1 MNPWRTAADC
11 LGHCLTLTRRFVHM
25 QVIAGSQRRK
35 GYDWAYSLLGCVD
48 TGRGYA
54 GLLVGTRAWMPLLY
68 TPVYVCTRLTPHRL
82 VYLRSVNICT
92 SRRIVRATLH
102 FGFRPCLKHGSIVR
116 GGVVMAPSISGC
128 GAMRGETEVLAGA
141 ACRCTSLY
149 VAVRRC

>member
-1 MNPWRTAADC
+1 
-11 LGHCLTLTRRFVHM
+11 M
-25 QVIAGSQRRK
+25 QVFAGLQYRK
-35 GYDWAYSLLGCVD
+35 GYDWAYLLLGCVN

-68 TPVYVCTRLTPHRL
+68 TPVYVCSSLAPHRL
-82 VYLRSVNICT
+82 VYLRSVNIYA

-102 FGFRPCLKHGSIVR
+102 FGFRPCLKHGSVVR
-116 GGVVMAPSISGC
+116 GDVVMAPSISGF
-128 GAMRGETEVLAGA
+128 GTMRGETVVLAGA

>member
-1 MNPWRTAADC
+1 
-11 LGHCLTLTRRFVHM
+11 M

-128 GAMRGETEVLAGA
+128 GAMRGETVVLAGA

-149 VAVRRC
+149 VAASLGSVAQKVALAQETV

>member
-1 MNPWRTAADC
+1 
-11 LGHCLTLTRRFVHM
+11 M
-25 QVIAGSQRRK
+25 QVIVRSQRRK
-35 GYDWAYSLLGCVD
+35 GYYWAYLLLGCVD

-68 TPVYVCTRLTPHRL
+68 TPRYICTRLMPRHL
-82 VYLRSVNICT
+82 VYMWSVNICT
-92 SRRIVRATLH
+92 SCRIVRATLH

-128 GAMRGETEVLAGA
+128 GAMRGETVVLAGA

-149 VAVRRC
+149 VAASLGSVAQKVALAQETV

>member
-1 MNPWRTAADC
+1 M
-11 LGHCLTLTRRFVHM
+11 TLTRRFVHM
-25 QVIAGSQRRK
+25 QVIAGSQGRK

-54 GLLVGTRAWMPLLY
+54 GLLVGTRSWTPLLY

-128 GAMRGETEVLAGA
+128 GAVRGETVVLAGA

-149 VAVRRC
+149 VAASLGSVAQKVALA